1 MLIPPP
7 FNPANAIEILGPNR
21 FRCSCCLRVNF
32 KAWSDE
38 EMLAEHVALHG
49 AGAPVPSEL
58 LCEDCYDVALL
69 AIRVAGQD
77 SRRVT
82 CLDMAP

>member
-7 FNPANAIEILGPNR
+7 PKLANVIEILGPNR

-49 AGAPVPSEL
+49 ADAPVPSEL

-69 AIRVAGQD
+69 ILRVAGQD
-77 SRRVT
+77 NPRRR
-82 CLDMAP
+82 LSS